1 MKYIN
6 YLGFRIFIAVFYLIP
21 FWLIYLLSDGLYYLL
36 YYLVKYRRNT
46 VKKNLEI
53 AFPDWSEIERK
64 VLEKKFYRHL
74 ADIFMEGIKAINLS
88 DKETIRRYF
97 ITTPEA
103 PNIPFRRGS
112 ACLFVGSHQ
121 NNWEYGALGCGLQIE
136 PIAMV
141 FYKPIKNPLINDYI
155 RNSRKDKGTIMAP
168 INETSEYF
176 EKYFEQHPMY
186 IMISD
191 QSPSNVRE
199 CHWVEFFGKE
209 TAVLHGPAKYAQK
222 SNLPIY
228 LIKTE
233 KQKRGFYKVS
243 ARLLIENPRDY
254 QPEEISRIFTSE
266 IEKQIREAP
275 EYWLWSHK
283 RWKRERIEKI

>member
-1 MKYIN
+1 MTYLS
-6 YLGFRIFIAVFYLIP
+6 YLGFRIFIAIFYLIP
-21 FWLIYLLSDGLYYLL
+21 FWVIYLISDLLYYLL
-36 YYLVKYRRNT
+36 YYLIKYRRKT
-46 VKKNLEI
+46 VRENIKI
-53 AFPDWSEIERK
+53 AYPDWKEKDRII
-64 VLEKKFYRHL
+64 LEKKFYRHL

-88 DKETIRRYF
+88 DKETIKRYK

-103 PNIPFRRGS
+103 PNIPYSKGS
-112 ACLFVGSHQ
+112 SSLFVGSHQ
-121 NNWEYGALGCGLQIE
+121 NNWEYGALGCGLQID

-168 INETSEYF
+168 ISETSEYF
-176 EKYFEQHPMY
+176 EKYYEQRPMY

-191 QSPSNVRE
+191 QSPSNVKD
-199 CHWVEFFGKE
+199 CHWIEFFGKE

-222 SNLPIY
+222 YNLPIY

-233 KQKRGFYKVS
+233 KKKRGFYLVS
-243 ARLLIENPRDY
+243 ARLLIENPIDY
-254 QPEEISRIFTSE
+254 SQEEISRIFTEE

-275 EYWLWSHK
+275 EFWLWSHK
-283 RWKRERIEKI
+283 RWKRKRES

>member
-1 MKYIN
+1 MKYLSYIA
-6 YLGFRIFIAVFYLIP
+6 FRIFIAIFYLIP
-21 FWLIYLLSDGLYYLL
+21 FWAIYLISDFLYYVL
-36 YYLVKYRRNT
+36 YYLVKYRRKIVRN
-46 VKKNLEI
+46 NLDI
-53 AFPDWSEIERK
+53 AYPNMPLKEKIS
-64 VLEKKFYRHL
+64 LEKKFYRHL

-88 DKETIRRYF
+88 DKETIRRYK

-103 PNIPFRRGS
+103 PNIPFGKGS
-112 ACLFVGSHQ
+112 ASLFVGSHQ

-155 RNSRKDKGTIMAP
+155 RNSRKNKGTIMAP
-168 INETSEYF
+168 INETSDYF
-176 EKYFEQHPMY
+176 EKYLAEHPMY

-199 CHWVEFFGKE
+199 CHWIEFFGKE

-222 SNLPIY
+222 YNLPIY

-233 KQKRGFYKVS
+233 KLKRGFYLVS
-243 ARLLIENPRDY
+243 AKLLIEKPLEY
-254 QPEEISRIFTSE
+254 KPEEISRIFTNA

-275 EYWLWSHK
+275 EFWLWSHK
-283 RWKRERIEKI
+283 RWKREKN